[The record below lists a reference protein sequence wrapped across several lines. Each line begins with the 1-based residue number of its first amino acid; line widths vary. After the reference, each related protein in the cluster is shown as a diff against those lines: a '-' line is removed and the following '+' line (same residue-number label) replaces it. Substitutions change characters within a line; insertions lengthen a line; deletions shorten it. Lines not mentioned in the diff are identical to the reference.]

1 MEEFCCNLD
10 NSDNNSKVRK
20 GLGDY
25 SKGNLS
31 KWERSLFMARA
42 KVKEAGWEA
51 RERKVGRGLA
61 A

>member
-1 MEEFCCNLD
+1 MGNFLEEFCYNLD
-10 NSDNNSKVRK
+10 NSDNNLKVRK

-42 KVKEAGWEA
+42 K
-51 RERKVGRGLA
+51 
-61 A
+61 